1 MPIIERLRLPVMG
14 VERVWY
20 VKKQASRSFNVGHVG
35 IWYIGY
41 LQIISSDYM
50 NTGMI
55 QSNITA

>member
-1 MPIIERLRLPVMG
+1 MG

-20 VKKQASRSFNVGHVG
+20 VKKQASKSFNVGHVS

-55 QSNITA
+55 RSNITA

>member
-20 VKKQASRSFNVGHVG
+20 VKKQASKYFNVGHVG
-35 IWYIGY
+35 IWYIY

-55 QSNITA
+55 QSNITT